1 MEQKK
6 PTTGYS
12 LLTKVQDDLICT
24 QRLVIQKQ
32 QELLKSYK
40 GILKSKG
47 IIKQN
52 DSPIKKNQI

>member
-1 MEQKK
+1 MKHKK

-12 LLTKVQDDLICT
+12 LLNKVQDDLICT

-32 QELLKSYK
+32 HELLKSYK

-47 IIKQN
+47 IIKQQRLQ
-52 DSPIKKNQI
+52 IKKNQI